1 MKLTRREDTRFELD
15 KVRLPL
21 VALIDVVLFLLMYFV
36 IAGTLAAEESQLAAS
51 LKTDAKGTR
60 ASDLQPLVLNV
71 EASGAFRVGE
81 RIVGDQ
87 VGLATLLKQLPK
99 EQGVVVRVNDAATVE
114 TAAAALQAAH
124 DAGFDK
130 VSYVAAK

>member
-51 LKTDAKGTR
+51 LKTDAKGGR

-87 VGLATLLKQLPK
+87 LGLATLLKQLPK

>member
-1 MKLTRREDTRFELD
+1 MKFTRREDTRFELD

-51 LKTDAKGTR
+51 LKTDGKSGR
-60 ASDLQPLVLNV
+60 SSDLVPLVLNV
-71 EASGAFRVGE
+71 EPGGSYRLGE
-81 RIVGDQ
+81 RLVGDQ
-87 VGLATLLKQLPK
+87 ASLAVLLKQLPK
-99 EQGVVVRVNDAATVE
+99 DQGVVVRVNGAASVE
-114 TAAAALQAAH
+114 QAAAALQAAH

-130 VSYVAAK
+130 VSYVPAK